1 MNVHEAF
8 EGLAEAAVVNTLK
21 ISDIVKIAKTVLIF
35 FIFFSLIC
43 KTLPCLY
50 ELFQNAMSMAYDCK
64 FENTYALPRVV

>member
-21 ISDIVKIAKTVLIF
+21 ISDIVKIAKTVLMF

-43 KTLPCLY
+43 KTS
-50 ELFQNAMSMAYDCK
+50 AM
-64 FENTYALPRVV
+64 LI